1 MRETSATPLV
11 TWSRTFPATPEQACQ
26 ARRFLA
32 VILDGRPD
40 TDDAVLCLSELVTNA
55 TVHSNSRLPDG
66 RITVRVQLHG
76 LRLAGISHRP
86 RRPRGPHSPATQ
98 RPRTGAG

>member
-76 LRLAGISHRP
+76 LRLRVSVTDQG
-86 RRPRGPHSPATQ
+86 GPWTALPFAQ